1 MNIGDYFNIIFANPI
16 ANVLIA
22 IYQLLT
28 FLHIPFPLGFSII
41 ILTAISRLILWP
53 VVAKQIKSTAK
64 MQQISHLV
72 NDLKEKHKGDRKLQ
86 QEEMMKLYK
95 EHGINPMAG
104 CLPLL
109 IQLPFIYA
117 IFNVLNLAIGENT
130 ATVVSNINNILYTPA
145 LHVSASSWNAS
156 FFSLPLSSVPQKLF
170 FEYPLY
176 ILVPILTG
184 LFQFLLSKMMM
195 PAEVL
200 KTEAALAKKAEGKS
214 DDFQTSFQKQSL
226 FIFPIMIGFF
236 SFTFPLGISLFWNTQ
251 NIFAIIQQYIL
262 VGPGGAHHWFE
273 KAKINK
279 FTRNGK
285 RR

>member
-1 MNIGDYFNIIFANPI
+1 MNIGDIFNTIFANPI

-22 IYQLLT
+22 IYQILT
-28 FLHIPFPLGFSII
+28 FLHIPYPLGFSII

-53 VVAKQIKSTAK
+53 IAAKQIRSTAK

-72 NDLKEKHKGDRKLQ
+72 NSLKEKHKGDRKRQ

-109 IQLPFIYA
+109 IQIPFIYG

-130 ATVVSNINNILYTPA
+130 ATVVSNINNVLYFPA
-145 LHVSASSWNAS
+145 LHVSASSWNAD
-156 FFSLPLSSVPQKLF
+156 FFGLPLSAVPQKLF
-170 FEYPLY
+170 FEYP
-176 ILVPILTG
+176 IFIIVPILTG
-184 LFQFLLSKMMM
+184 LFQFVLSKMML

-200 KTEAALAKKAEGKS
+200 KTEEKLAKKTEGKS
-214 DDFQTSFQKQSL
+214 DDFQTAFQKQSL

-236 SFTFPLGISLFWNTQ
+236 SFTFPIGISLFWNTQ

-262 VGPGGAHHWFE
+262 VGPGGARHWFE
-273 KAKINK
+273 KVKISKNE
-279 FTRNGK
+279 K